1 MSLITLVAGKA
12 HLRVL
17 NTHEDVLI
25 QSKLDAATLAAGRF
39 MSRLM
44 DGSDPE
50 ITQTDPIDPANQVFV
65 KDVEAAILLIAED
78 LFTNRGIQQTA
89 LITPTNS
96 AGGLLLPFQR
106 MVV

>member
-1 MSLITLVAGKA
+1 MSLISIVDGKA

-17 NTHEDVLI
+17 HTHEDVLI
-25 QSKLDAATLAAGRF
+25 QSKIQAASLAAGRF
-39 MSRLM
+39 MSRPV

-50 ITQTDPIDPANQVFV
+50 ISYLDPDDPSKKIYV

-78 LFTNRGIQQTA
+78 LFNNRGIQQTA
-89 LITPTNS
+89 LITPSNS
-96 AGGLLLPFQR
+96 AGSLLLPFQK